1 MPLTI
6 NDIIGIGRGAAEG
19 YRGGGGIGGAIA
31 GGLGN
36 VPWGSLF
43 PPGSGG
49 STEWT
54 QGPGGTWRPSIPIN
68 SGGSNA
74 APIRDQTMARLVGM
88 GGQSLGPWQV
98 RLPTG
103 RCIQV
108 TPTGGLQDMQ
118 CPGGGFGGGGA
129 GGSWGDG
136 NGPNDNPPPFPAPGF
151 PMPAPGG
158 SGSCTPAPYGMGLS
172 IVESPTYEARVAS
185 RPGYVTVTLPFAI
198 GSYGCGQKVQML
210 KEVARKFGL
219 WKPRAKPVLTA
230 GDMKALRKAER
241 VENKLKTLT
250 TRHTDFRVVKKR

>member
-1 MPLTI
+1 MPITI
-6 NDIIGIGRGAAEG
+6 NDLIGIGRGAAEG
-19 YRGGGGIGGAIA
+19 YRGGGGIGGAIS
-31 GGLGN
+31 GGAAAI
-36 VPWGSLF
+36 PWESIF

-49 STEWT
+49 TSTWT
-54 QGPGGTWRPSIPIN
+54 TGPGGVFQPAIPIN
-68 SGGSNA
+68 NGGNTS
-74 APIRDQTMARLVGM
+74 PIRDQVMARLAQ
-88 GGQSLGPWQV
+88 GGAQALGPWQM

-103 RCIQV
+103 QCVQV
-108 TPTGGLQDMQ
+108 GLTGGLSTIP

-129 GGSWGDG
+129 GGSWGTG
-136 NGPNDNPPPFPAPGF
+136 NGSTDNPPPLPAPGGF

-158 SGSCTPAPYGMGLS
+158 GGSCSPAPYGMGLS
-172 IVESPTYEARVAS
+172 IVEAPTYEARVAS

-198 GSYGCGQKVQML
+198 GSYACGQKVQML